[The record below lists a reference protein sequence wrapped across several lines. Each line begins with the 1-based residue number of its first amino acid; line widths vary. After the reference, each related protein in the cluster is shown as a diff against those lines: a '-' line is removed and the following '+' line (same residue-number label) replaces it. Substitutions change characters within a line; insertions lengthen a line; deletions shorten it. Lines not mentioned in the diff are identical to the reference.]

1 MRGLIRWLCSWSRV
15 RRYKARKHDVQFL
28 FPAIWSVS
36 GRDLGKFIDAVSLHT
51 AMDPNWRGHED
62 EWRLTPADPG
72 AWAADRMRKEV
83 ASRAGLPC

>member
-1 MRGLIRWLCSWSRV
+1 V
-15 RRYKARKHDVQFL
+15 RRYKARSHDIQFL

-36 GRDLGKFIDAVSLHT
+36 GRDPVKFIDAVSLHT

-72 AWAADRMRKEV
+72 TWVAQRMLKEV
-83 ASRAGLPC
+83 QSRV

>member
-1 MRGLIRWLCSWSRV
+1 MIRWFCSWSRT
-15 RRYKARKHDVQFL
+15 RRYRVRKADVEIL
-28 FPAIWSVS
+28 FPTIWFVS
-36 GRDLGKFIDAVSLHT
+36 GRDPGKFIDAVALHT

-72 AWAADRMRKEV
+72 AWVANRMLKEA

>member
-1 MRGLIRWLCSWSRV
+1 MTSLIRWLRSWR
-15 RRYKARKHDVQFL
+15 RTWRYKARANDAQFL

-36 GRDLGKFIDAVSLHT
+36 GRDPEKFIDAVSLHT

-62 EWRLTPADPG
+62 EWQLTPVDPG
-72 AWAADRMRKEV
+72 AWVANRMLKEA